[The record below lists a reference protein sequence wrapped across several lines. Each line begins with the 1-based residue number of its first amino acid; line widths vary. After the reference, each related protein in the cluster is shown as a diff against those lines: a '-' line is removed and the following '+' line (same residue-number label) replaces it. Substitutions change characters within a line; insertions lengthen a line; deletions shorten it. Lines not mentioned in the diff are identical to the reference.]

1 MSQLINLAN
10 PWKTFDPLE
19 YVVDV
24 KGNQRSENLV
34 GEVETIEELEQIAA
48 AQRKLKREAA
58 RIATNMQ
65 VNYMQVQTL
74 LASRRAGNR
83 VSQDEPAILSSGTA
97 APSKS
102 LSMICRLALFWKTY
116 VFSFFSAS

>member
-1 MSQLINLAN
+1 MPLPINIAN

-83 VSQDEPAILSSGTA
+83 VPQGEPAILSSGTA
-97 APSKS
+97 APSKP
-102 LSMICRLALFWKTY
+102 LSMIGKLALFWETY
-116 VFSFFSAS
+116 VFSFWAS